1 MEDADVCLFQVIAYD
16 DAYTYMIEDA
26 QDAGKPFIV
35 LIQSPNSF
43 GEHTISVGD
52 MSAALT
58 VE

>member
-1 MEDADVCLFQVIAYD
+1 MCLFQVIAYD
-16 DAYTYMIEDA
+16 DGYTYMVEDA

-35 LIQSPNSF
+35 LIQSTNFS